1 MPCDKVSQ
9 ESVSKLGHWTTRQ
22 TSSTGISC
30 CSAMSF
36 FAMSCWL
43 PAPRMTS
50 GKCIKCIKC
59 IVSLHGNTLGKVHFG
74 PQEFLRMSVKTVS
87 PVSLL
92 KSTESTHPRHQG
104 PASGNVAAPWKK
116 TTRFHNV
123 FWHQKNVE
131 KKHFWHLK
139 NRKRLGAWK
148 TPVSGPWQCAKL
160 DRRVRAAAWHQPLPV
175 LPNKTFII
183 WHVQTDMWIKWNAFT
198 LLIRFSCFHNL
209 VSFLPSAVLHFR
221 SFRATQMF
229 SHLFKAAKVYLQSGR
244 LPEHSHGRM
253 ELQTGPYCHVISH
266 FETRFHSTLPVACG
280 YLVVCCNVS

>member
-50 GKCIKCIKC
+50 GNAKCIKCIKC
-59 IVSLHGNTLGKVHFG
+59 IKSIKFIKLHGNTLGKVLSTGILGPKNFFECQWRLCHLCHFSKSQLSQQIQG
-74 PQEFLRMSVKTVS
+74 TKVQLPAALLRLEKKQPDFTTFFDTKKM
-87 PVSLL
+87 
-92 KSTESTHPRHQG
+92 
-104 PASGNVAAPWKK
+104 WK
-116 TTRFHNV
+116 
-123 FWHQKNVE
+123 
-131 KKHFWHLK
+131 KKHFWHQ
-139 NRKRLGAWK
+139 KREKHLVQDGK

-221 SFRATQMF
+221 SFRAAQMF

-244 LPEHSHGRM
+244 LPEHRHGRM
-253 ELQTGPYCHVISH
+253 ELQNGTILSRHFTFRDKIS
-266 FETRFHSTLPVACG
+266 
-280 YLVVCCNVS
+280 

>member
-1 MPCDKVSQ
+1 MHRFIARKHFGQ
-9 ESVSKLGHWTTRQ
+9 
-22 TSSTGISC
+22 STEY
-30 CSAMSF
+30 
-36 FAMSCWL
+36 W
-43 PAPRMTS
+43 
-50 GKCIKCIKC
+50 
-59 IVSLHGNTLGKVHFG
+59 HFG
-74 PQEFLRMSVKTVS
+74 PQDLRMSVKTVELCQLCHFS
-87 PVSLL
+87 KSQLSQHIQGTKVQLPATLL
-92 KSTESTHPRHQG
+92 RLEKKQPDFTTFLTPKKCG
-104 PASGNVAAPWKK
+104 KK
-116 TTRFHNV
+116 TL
-123 FWHQKNVE
+123 
-131 KKHFWHLK
+131 WHLK
-139 NRKRLGAWK
+139 NRKKLGARWK

-221 SFRATQMF
+221 SFRAAQMF

-244 LPEHSHGRM
+244 LPEHRHGRM